1 MARTQ
6 TKDITPSDR
15 LLKACVMS
23 EQRIKQL
30 EDALWQIIALTDYK
44 DKINIIARDALG
56 REEFASRVAGLDKDS
71 N

>member
-1 MARTQ
+1 M
-6 TKDITPSDR
+6 
-15 LLKACVMS
+15 L

-30 EDALWQIIALTDYK
+30 EDALWQIIVLTDYK

-56 REEFASRVAGLDKDS
+56 REEFARRVAGLDKDS